1 MIEAIIH
8 VNNRVQFL
16 DRAVASAVVSAADV
30 KEVQVRISSNATDE
44 KSAEYAERI
53 ANENGIPFTRNTPS
67 SAAEHLIANIRNSN
81 AEHVCLLHDDDIIVE
96 CFFRNL
102 LYLLAKYPGG
112 VAYSTDNKF
121 LIHGKLYSTRLILKD
136 NFKISP
142 SVLIMLYLLNR
153 CGPVF
158 PSVVYEKKFA
168 ENVFSAPRLHGKY
181 SDADV
186 LVKAARLG
194 FYVSKKP
201 SFIYVMGY
209 HNDSLAV
216 DAVSRSR
223 LRRWLFAE
231 LLRGL
236 TFRKMTDFRM
246 NIKYFIGR
254 FYKKEGNEN

>member
-8 VNNRVQFL
+8 VNNRIQFL
-16 DRAVASAVVSAADV
+16 SRAVASAVVSAADLE
-30 KEVQVRISSNATDE
+30 EVQVLISSNATDE

-53 ANENGIPFTRNTPS
+53 ADKNGIPFSRNPPS
-67 SAAEHLIANIRNSN
+67 SAAEHLCANIRNSN
-81 AEHVCLLHDDDIIVE
+81 AEYVCLLHDDDIILE
-96 CFFRNL
+96 CFFKNL
-102 LYLLAKYPGG
+102 LCLLAKYPEG

-121 LIHGKLYSTRLILKD
+121 LIHENLYSTRLILKEA
-136 NFKISP
+136 FKISP

-158 PSVVYEKKFA
+158 PSVLYEKKFA
-168 ENVFSAPRLHGKY
+168 ENVFSEPRLHGKY
-181 SDADV
+181 FDADV

-194 FYVSKKP
+194 FYVSKEP

-216 DAVSRSR
+216 DAMSRSR
-223 LRRWLFAE
+223 LRQWLLVE

-236 TFRKMTDFRM
+236 TFKKMTDFQM

-254 FYKKEGNEN
+254 FYKKRGM